1 MYRPPEGMAHYDPC
15 DFFGGNLNGIREKLP
30 YLASLGVSCI
40 YLNPVFLSPSNH
52 RYNTTD
58 YQRVDPML
66 GTEADLAELARAAKT
81 YGIRLMLDLSL
92 IHI

>member
-52 RYNTTD
+52 RYNTAD
-58 YQRVDPML
+58 YQRVDPMRW
-66 GTEADLAELARAAKT
+66 ARRRILRSWPGRQRPMAS
-81 YGIRLMLDLSL
+81 G
-92 IHI
+92 